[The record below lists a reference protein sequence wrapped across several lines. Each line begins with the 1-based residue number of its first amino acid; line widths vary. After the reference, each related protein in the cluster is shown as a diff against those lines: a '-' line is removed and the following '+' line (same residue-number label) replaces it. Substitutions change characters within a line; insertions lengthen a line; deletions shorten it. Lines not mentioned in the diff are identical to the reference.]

1 MFWRYGFFLSISKP
15 TMAIAI
21 IIAIVLTAKH
31 ISVGGKL
38 TVGYGDAVAAAGSTA
53 KLVSEFDGQ

>member
-1 MFWRYGFFLSISKP
+1 
-15 TMAIAI
+15 MAIAI
-21 IIAIVLTAKH
+21 IIEIVLTAKY

-38 TVGYGDAVAAAGSTA
+38 TVGYGDAVGAAGSTA